1 MSVWTKIAAFM
12 HHLQTHVKLGLEIHL
27 FKRFLGECISER
39 IVKRHCFLFLEA
51 LFYYFKLLW
60 RLSLCLSYLKLIC
73 FLLSK
78 VYLIMSEQHYG
89 LYDIVVLV

>member
-1 MSVWTKIAAFM
+1 M
-12 HHLQTHVKLGLEIHL
+12 HHLQTHVKLGLDIQL

-39 IVKRHCFLFLEA
+39 IIKRHGFLFLEA
-51 LFYYFKLLW
+51 LFYYFELLW
-60 RLSLCLSYLKLIC
+60 RLSLIMSYLKSIC

-89 LYDIVVLV
+89 LYDIVVLVGKPLLINP

>member
-1 MSVWTKIAAFM
+1 M
-12 HHLQTHVKLGLEIHL
+12 HHLQTHVKLGLDIQL

-39 IVKRHCFLFLEA
+39 IIKRHGFLFLEA
-51 LFYYFKLLW
+51 LFYYFELLW
-60 RLSLCLSYLKLIC
+60 RLSLIMSYLKLIY

-89 LYDIVVLV
+89 LYDIVVLVGKPLLINP